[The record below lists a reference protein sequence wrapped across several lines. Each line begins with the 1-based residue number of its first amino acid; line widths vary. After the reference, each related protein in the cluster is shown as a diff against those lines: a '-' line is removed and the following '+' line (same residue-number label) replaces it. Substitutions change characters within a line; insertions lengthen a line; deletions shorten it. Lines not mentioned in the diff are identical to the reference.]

1 MTEDG
6 TGQRPAAREGTCPG
20 CERFIGP
27 ADACPYCG
35 ADAAPRPG
43 FRFLRYA
50 SLLLAVLGLA
60 FLYLSTTR
68 RDIPL
73 VRIADITPLMN
84 YASVRVA
91 GTVVGNPYVKQ
102 ANGVVDYVAF
112 TLDDGSGRLRVTA
125 DGRVARALASRRTL
139 PGAGSRVGAAG
150 SLSVPAEGV
159 ARLRLQAADQLAAG
173 TTDPLVRSQAPP
185 DARLKRG
192 RP

>member
-1 MTEDG
+1 MTENG
-6 TGQRPAAREGTCPG
+6 AGQLPATHEGTCPG

-27 ADACPYCG
+27 ADVCPYCG

-91 GTVVGNPYVKQ
+91 GALVEKPYVKRED
-102 ANGVVDYVAF
+102 GVVGYIAF
-112 TLDDGSGRLRVTA
+112 TIDDGSGRLRVTA
-125 DGRVARALASRRTL
+125 DGRVARTLAGRRTL
-139 PGAGSRVGAAG
+139 PGAGSQVGAAG
-150 SLSVPAEGV
+150 SLSVPAEGM
-159 ARLRLQAADQLAAG
+159 ARLRLQAADQFTAG
-173 TTDPLVRSQAPP
+173 SVGPP
-185 DARLKRG
+185 
-192 RP
+192 